1 MTDSKPSPQITD
13 SAAKFDRSARPPV
26 RGGRG
31 LCRDDSDLI
40 AETGEARTV
49 DLAARFGVTSPTVN
63 AIIRR
68 LQREDL
74 VETRPY
80 RSIFLTEAGKA
91 LAEASRERHRIV
103 RDFRHDRRSRRHC
116 RRGCRGCRTSCQR
129 RDAGRIRRHH
139 AQGPRLVSLD
149 AAVKIQR
156 PVAVPADRR
165 VRNRRRARGPCDTF
179 HRRRLVRP
187 LSATRRRPGR
197 GVQGVWSRNGCL
209 ECRRHRGSGPPPR
222 SHGNAS

>member
-1 MTDSKPSPQITD
+1 MTDTRPTPQITD
-13 SAAKFDRSARPPV
+13 SAAKFDRIRRAHQSEVAEDYV
-26 RGGRG
+26 EMI
-31 LCRDDSDLI
+31 SDLI

-103 RDFRHDRRSRRHC
+103 RDFLVTI
-116 RRGCRGCRTSCQR
+116 GVP
-129 RDAGRIRRHH
+129 DAIAEEDAEGVEHHVSEETLAVFAAITRKGR
-139 AQGPRLVSLD
+139 V
-149 AAVKIQR
+149 
-156 PVAVPADRR
+156 
-165 VRNRRRARGPCDTF
+165 
-179 HRRRLVRP
+179 
-187 LSATRRRPGR
+187 
-197 GVQGVWSRNGCL
+197 
-209 ECRRHRGSGPPPR
+209 
-222 SHGNAS
+222 